1 MFMVPVSIISLDLM
15 LVKIGPQ
22 DGEVGIEEAS
32 SPVNLK
38 FLLFLYVAKGNR
50 RFG

>member
-22 DGEVGIEEAS
+22 DGEVGIQEAS
-32 SPVNLK
+32 SRLH
-38 FLLFLYVAKGNR
+38 KGT
-50 RFG
+50 GGLAES